1 MLIKYLPNNPTGYLQ
16 PDIRDLFLKLLTK
29 ADRKIFFSL
38 SLPKMQL
45 PNSDTKMRITPNIS
59 LGLAVPT
66 K

>member
-1 MLIKYLPNNPTGYLQ
+1 MLIKYLTNNPITYLQ
-16 PDIRDLFLKLLTK
+16 PAMHDVFLKLLTK
-29 ADRKIFFSL
+29 ADKKNFSL
-38 SLPKMQL
+38 SLQKMQL